1 MYGLTAQVQ
10 TIEVILKRYATHL
23 QVCRDRIIADLQK
36 SPRTAVLT
44 GYFQEGKR
52 FRALLSFVAAS
63 AIGIEPHKMIPM
75 ASALELLHGA
85 SLIHDDIVD
94 EAAERRSLPAL
105 HVRIGIGPA
114 LILGDYLILR
124 AFTVLRE
131 SHDSYGL
138 ERMAEASHALNSY
151 AQLCCLGELDE
162 LMPTEERNSEDE
174 YLTIV
179 KGKTA
184 SQFAAAVTLPAI
196 VGGST
201 SEEVE
206 ALRAYGTNVG
216 IAFQIQD
223 DVLDIIGDSGVLG
236 KPVGTGLI
244 KERLLLPL
252 IYLERY
258 GSPTA
263 LQEYRRIPKTEA
275 GRPVKLAALLKEE
288 GILDRIK
295 VTQDRYLSAGLQALE
310 RIRGSDD
317 RTTLSMLAAYAVD
330 HHS

>member
-1 MYGLTAQVQ
+1 MYGFTAQVQ
-10 TIEVILKRYATHL
+10 TIDVILKRYATHL

-94 EAAERRSLPAL
+94 EAAERRSLTAL

-124 AFTVLRE
+124 AFTILQE

-162 LMPTEERNSEDE
+162 LMPTGECHSEDE

-196 VGGST
+196 VGGGT

-206 ALRAYGTNVG
+206 ALRTYGINVG

-223 DVLDIIGDSGVLG
+223 DVLDIVGDSGVLG

-252 IYLERY
+252 IYFERY

-275 GRPVKLAALLKEE
+275 GRLVKLAAVLKEE

-310 RIRGSDD
+310 RIRPSDD
-317 RTTLSMLAAYAVD
+317 RTTLSVLAAYAVD

>member
-1 MYGLTAQVQ
+1 MYGFTAQVQ
-10 TIEVILKRYATHL
+10 TIDVILKRYATHL

-124 AFTVLRE
+124 AFTILQE

-151 AQLCCLGELDE
+151 A
-162 LMPTEERNSEDE
+162 
-174 YLTIV
+174 
-179 KGKTA
+179 
-184 SQFAAAVTLPAI
+184 
-196 VGGST
+196 
-201 SEEVE
+201 
-206 ALRAYGTNVG
+206 
-216 IAFQIQD
+216 
-223 DVLDIIGDSGVLG
+223 
-236 KPVGTGLI
+236 PVM
-244 KERLLLPL
+244 
-252 IYLERY
+252 
-258 GSPTA
+258 
-263 LQEYRRIPKTEA
+263 
-275 GRPVKLAALLKEE
+275 
-288 GILDRIK
+288 
-295 VTQDRYLSAGLQALE
+295 LS
-310 RIRGSDD
+310 R
-317 RTTLSMLAAYAVD
+317 
-330 HHS
+330 